1 MSCGGG
7 DDKEAATVTTISD
20 APSSSGATS
29 TIPTTTA
36 AKVDPKLCPTKA
48 LDTAKGPV
56 EISFWHS
63 MSAANED
70 ALKKLTEKYNAAQA
84 KVKVALKYQG
94 TYDESIQKYVAGV
107 RGGELPSM
115 IQTEETAMQT
125 MIDSKSIVP
134 IGACVAA
141 DNYDLSDYS
150 QGLIGQYSYTSVLQ
164 TMPFQ
169 LSNPILYYNKKAFR
183 AAGLDPE
190 KPPTTLTEILEA
202 SRKIVATGKAKGAA
216 DKGFALE
223 IQAWYPEQ
231 FMSKAG
237 EAVVNN
243 DNGRSA
249 RATAA
254 RLDSK
259 TFTDTLQ
266 WIATMNKEGLMLNA
280 GRNPSG
286 QNHFLAVANGDVAMT
301 FGTSAALGTVY
312 QLLPSFPNV
321 EIGLAPLPGPS
332 GAGVTIGGGSL
343 YMTTKTTDEQKAAV
357 WDFMK
362 FLNTPENQSFWHV
375 STGYIPTRIS
385 ATKSAEVQK
394 FWTERPGFKIAFDQ
408 LAASKAPVGGGGPL
422 IGDYLGFRAALEA
435 SLESVVADGDVAK
448 AQTKA
453 QADATKAITDYN
465 KRIGA

>member
-1 MSCGGG
+1 
-7 DDKEAATVTTISD
+7 
-20 APSSSGATS
+20 
-29 TIPTTTA
+29 
-36 AKVDPKLCPTKA
+36 
-48 LDTAKGPV
+48 
-56 EISFWHS
+56 
-63 MSAANED
+63 
-70 ALKKLTEKYNAAQA
+70 
-84 KVKVALKYQG
+84 
-94 TYDESIQKYVAGV
+94 
-107 RGGELPSM
+107 M

-141 DNYDLSDYS
+141 ESYDLTDYS
-150 QGLIGQYSYTSVLQ
+150 AGLIGQYSFAGVLQ

-190 KPPTTLTEILEA
+190 KPPTTLPEILEA
-202 SRKIVATGKAKGAA
+202 SRKIVATGKAKGAT

-231 FMSKAG
+231 FMAKAG

-243 DNGRSA
+243 DNGRAA

-266 WIATMNKEGLMLNA
+266 WIATMNKENLMLNA
-280 GRNPSG
+280 GRNVSG
-286 QNHFLAVANGDVAMT
+286 QNHFLAVANGDAAMT

-312 QLLPSFPNV
+312 QLLPSFPNI
-321 EIGLAPLPGPS
+321 EIGLAPLPGPT

-343 YMTTKTTDEQKAAV
+343 YMTNKTSDEQKAGV

-375 STGYIPTRIS
+375 NTGYIPTRIS
-385 ATKSAEVQK
+385 ATRSAEVQA
-394 FWTERPGFKIAFDQ
+394 FWTQRPGFKVAYDQ
-408 LAASKAPVGGGGPL
+408 LAASKVPVGGGSAL

-448 AQTKA
+448 AQSKA
-453 QADATKAITDYN
+453 QTDATKAITDYN
-465 KRIGA
+465 RRIGA